1 MSRKV
6 PQFPVEERNSISS
19 VVRSD
24 DRIEPINIHD
34 DTKDIFDTSL
44 IVNQEITPP
53 SNPRISTITR
63 RVDDTYSEYY
73 YSDDYYYDDEQYD
86 EDFVSIDKRQGSTNI
101 FNQLMLKSK
110 EKANEAKQTQS
121 SSNVVNT
128 IKVLDMINS
137 LQQEIKE
144 INSEIEKENSKIQQL
159 RSKKPVDTDD
169 EMNEPVI
176 NAAKLST
183 EETVKE
189 LTLQKEDT
197 TMKKVMA
204 QMMLMKK
211 IQKKK
216 EENKQLELALR
227 KLAERRKLINAA
239 LKKQKQIAAEKR
251 FEAQRE
257 IQRQKQLMKEREE
270 LIIELKAQEDKQVI
284 QSEIQESK
292 KENNRKLLIL
302 NKLRKQNPQL
312 GKLQLLEAHKS
323 LVDQSNDRILAKIE
337 ELKLEREKTALSEQE
352 KLIEE
357 QNEAIAVLQ
366 KLKNNRLRLLL

>member
-24 DRIEPINIHD
+24 DRIEALNIHD

-366 KLKNNRLRLLL
+366 KLKNNRLR